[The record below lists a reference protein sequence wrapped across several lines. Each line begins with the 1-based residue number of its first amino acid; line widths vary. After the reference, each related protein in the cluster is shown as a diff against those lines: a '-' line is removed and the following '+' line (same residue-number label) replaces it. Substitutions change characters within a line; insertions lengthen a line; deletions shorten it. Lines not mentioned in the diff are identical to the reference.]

1 MGQLAEAEQSWRAL
15 LELMADAPQ
24 QPRAALALTALLD
37 ALGAVLLVADADS
50 ARAITVYGPTR
61 KIYGHAPDRI
71 LVEPLLWQQ
80 VILHATPRREV
91 LAELT
96 PGTLHARE
104 YQIVR
109 PDGRTL
115 WVEQQCRLLQP
126 ERQALVLVRDI
137 TASKVTAHQWQDLES
152 RAAVLTGNHNDAQ
165 VVIDRQGCVVSFNAR
180 AEHMFGCLATAIL
193 GQPVDMLLTPE
204 CLPFLAACF
213 AGQAAGGYRL
223 NSAALVGLNQ
233 FCGRFPLEAFAF
245 VSDSQPDRC
254 VLLLRNLTEQLQT
267 EVRFYHL
274 SRAIGQI
281 PLSVHITDLEG
292 QLCYANSKFYELHG
306 LDIANLPLLS
316 SATAQSSEQAMLR
329 WKRLMAGQEWQ
340 EERLIRRRDGS
351 SFWAAVKKIPI
362 HDYNGAI
369 SHILTLREDIS
380 AKKQQEELESQ
391 RQEQLAHSARLILL
405 GEMASMLAHEVNQP
419 LTAIAGY
426 SSACRQ
432 ELPERPDLA
441 LGYLA
446 KLETQVKRAG
456 DIVWRMRQFSRS
468 HPMPRAPLDLN
479 ELIHEVHD
487 WLGHKAHNLN
497 ASLVAKVA
505 PPPLPRVQ
513 GDRLQIEQVLVNLV
527 NNALDAV
534 AETDG
539 EREKRIE
546 IAVTT
551 RPDDAALMV
560 SVRDTGSGIAQHNAC
575 HLFEPFF
582 TTKATGVGL
591 GLAICRSIVE
601 DHGGQLWHAAAPGG
615 GTIFHFTLPVAA

>member
-24 QPRAALALTALLD
+24 QPRAALALTVLLD
-37 ALGAVLLVADADS
+37 ALGAVLVVADADS
-50 ARAITVYGPTR
+50 ARATSVYGPTR
-61 KIYGHAPDRI
+61 KIYGHPPDR
-71 LVEPLLWQQ
+71 LLLEPLLWQQ
-80 VILHATPRREV
+80 VILYATPRREV

-109 PDGRTL
+109 PDGHTL

-126 ERQALVLVRDI
+126 ERQVLVLVRDI

-152 RAAVLTGNHNDAQ
+152 RAAVLIGNHNDAQ
-165 VVIDRQGCVVSFNAR
+165 VVIDQQGCVVSFNAR
-180 AEHMFGCLATAIL
+180 AERMFGCLASSIL
-193 GQPVDMLLTPE
+193 GQQVDMLLTPE
-204 CLPFLAACF
+204 CRPFLAACF
-213 AGQAAGGYRL
+213 AGQATGGYRL

-245 VSDSQPDRC
+245 VSGSQPERC
-254 VLLLRNLTEQLQT
+254 VLLLRNLTDQLQT

-306 LDIANLPLLS
+306 LDTGNLPLLS

-380 AKKQQEELESQ
+380 AKKQQEELERQS
-391 RQEQLAHSARLILL
+391 QEQLAHSARLILL

-432 ELPERPDLA
+432 ELPEHPDQALA
-441 LGYLA
+441 YLA

-456 DIVWRMRQFSRS
+456 DMVWRMREFSRS
-468 HPMPRAPLDLN
+468 HPMPRSLLDLN

-534 AETDG
+534 AETEE
-539 EREKRIE
+539 ERERRIE
-546 IAVTT
+546 IAVTA

-560 SVRDTGSGIAQHNAC
+560 SVRDTGSGIALHNAR

-601 DHGGQLWHAAAPGG
+601 DHGGQLWHDAAPDG